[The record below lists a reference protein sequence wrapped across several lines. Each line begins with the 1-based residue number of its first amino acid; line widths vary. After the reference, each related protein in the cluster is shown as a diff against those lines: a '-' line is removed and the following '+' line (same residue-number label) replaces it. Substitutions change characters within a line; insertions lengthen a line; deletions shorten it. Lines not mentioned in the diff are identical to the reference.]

1 MLRLSDAWRSFGVA
15 FVDLYGNCA
24 CMEHG
29 GQVFG
34 QRGFVTRVI
43 LASSDVSKISSLDE
57 EVTDLLRDFQVSLCQ
72 VVWLCG
78 WLTAV

>member
-1 MLRLSDAWRSFGVA
+1 
-15 FVDLYGNCA
+15 
-24 CMEHG
+24 MEHG

-57 EVTDLLRDFQVSLCQ
+57 EVTDLLRDFQVD
-72 VVWLCG
+72 LCG
-78 WLTAV
+78 CVAG

>member
-1 MLRLSDAWRSFGVA
+1 
-15 FVDLYGNCA
+15 
-24 CMEHG
+24 MEHG

-57 EVTDLLRDFQVSLCQ
+57 EVTDLLRDFQVD
-72 VVWLCG
+72 LCG
-78 WLTAV
+78 CVVFSVCVGSVHCTWRASCHPAVALWPSL